1 MNAFVV
7 KGDICYSQT
16 VQKLFAGTEHYLVVE
31 EGRCQ
36 GVFDSLPEKFHGLP
50 IYDYSGKLILPGLVD
65 LHIHAPQY
73 AFRGMGMDL
82 ELLEWLNQ
90 HTFPEESQY
99 ENLAY
104 AERAYSIFAEN
115 MKKSATT
122 RACVFGTLHVP
133 ATELLMD
140 KLEQTGLK
148 TYVGK
153 VNMDRN
159 CPDFLTEGS
168 AEESEKAT
176 LRWLEET
183 RGAYD
188 HTRPILTPRFIPSCS
203 DDLMRRLS
211 RIRQQYGL
219 PVQSH
224 LSENPGEVQWV
235 RELCPGT
242 SCYGD
247 AYDQFGL
254 FGGEA
259 KTVMAHCVYS
269 GEEERALMKER
280 GVFIAHCPESN
291 ENLSS
296 GIAPVRRYLEE
307 GQNIG
312 LGSDVAG
319 GTSESIFRAMAEAI
333 QVSKLRRRLVDE
345 TEKPLTVPEA
355 FYLATRGGGA
365 FWGRA
370 GSFEEG
376 YEADILVIEDETI
389 RHPQELTVEQRLER
403 LIYLAGDGQLLHKAV
418 AGNWV
423 L

>member
-1 MNAFVV
+1 
-7 KGDICYSQT
+7 
-16 VQKLFAGTEHYLVVE
+16 
-31 EGRCQ
+31 
-36 GVFDSLPEKFHGLP
+36 
-50 IYDYSGKLILPGLVD
+50 
-65 LHIHAPQY
+65 
-73 AFRGMGMDL
+73 
-82 ELLEWLNQ
+82 
-90 HTFPEESQY
+90 
-99 ENLAY
+99 
-104 AERAYSIFAEN
+104 
-115 MKKSATT
+115 
-122 RACVFGTLHVP
+122 
-133 ATELLMD
+133 
-140 KLEQTGLK
+140 
-148 TYVGK
+148 
-153 VNMDRN
+153 
-159 CPDFLTEGS
+159 
-168 AEESEKAT
+168 
-176 LRWLEET
+176 
-183 RGAYD
+183 
-188 HTRPILTPRFIPSCS
+188 
-203 DDLMRRLS
+203 MRRLS

-333 QVSKLRRRLVDE
+333 QVSKLRWRLVDE

>member
-1 MNAFVV
+1 MC
-7 KGDICYSQT
+7 I
-16 VQKLFAGTEHYLVVE
+16 
-31 EGRCQ
+31 R
-36 GVFDSLPEKFHGLP
+36 DS
-50 IYDYSGKLILPGLVD
+50 
-65 LHIHAPQY
+65 
-73 AFRGMGMDL
+73 
-82 ELLEWLNQ
+82 
-90 HTFPEESQY
+90 
-99 ENLAY
+99 
-104 AERAYSIFAEN
+104 
-115 MKKSATT
+115 
-122 RACVFGTLHVP
+122 
-133 ATELLMD
+133 
-140 KLEQTGLK
+140 
-148 TYVGK
+148 YVGK

-159 CPDFLTEGS
+159 CPDFLTEGG
-168 AEESEKAT
+168 AEESEKKT

-183 RGAYD
+183 QGVYD

-211 RIRQQYGL
+211 RIRRQYGL

-242 SCYGD
+242 SCYGA

-307 GQNIG
+307 GQNMG

-333 QVSKLRRRLVDE
+333 QDVYKRQPWRMDIIISRGAGRRMISWNCVWKCL
-345 TEKPLTVPEA
+345 
-355 FYLATRGGGA
+355 
-365 FWGRA
+365 
-370 GSFEEG
+370 
-376 YEADILVIEDETI
+376 
-389 RHPQELTVEQRLER
+389 
-403 LIYLAGDGQLLHKAV
+403 
-418 AGNWV
+418 
-423 L
+423 